1 MISSMPGERLL
12 YEMRMRTPLCRH
24 ARGERE
30 EHAEVRPDLDRIA
43 AAGTAME
50 LNGAGRSPSTGRR
63 QADARLTA

>member
-1 MISSMPGERLL
+1 MISSMTCERLL

-30 EHAEVRPDLDRIA
+30 EHAEVRPDLDRRRREIPIDR
-43 AAGTAME
+43 G
-50 LNGAGRSPSTGRR
+50 R